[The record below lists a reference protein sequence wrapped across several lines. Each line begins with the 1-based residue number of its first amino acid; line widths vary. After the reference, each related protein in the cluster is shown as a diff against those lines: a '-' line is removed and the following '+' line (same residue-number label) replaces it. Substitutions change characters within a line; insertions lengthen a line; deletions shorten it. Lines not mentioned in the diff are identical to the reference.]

1 MNKYIIAENKIYKK
15 VEDEFTCTYEESDA
29 IPRASKVPFKWK
41 GNKINPELFHTIN
54 AFFLWTFQKWQAES
68 QVRLFYNTQ
77 TKEWK
82 AQPFPQEITKG
93 SMTTEDENC
102 EETRSLFPDPWVYL
116 GTAHHHCSTKAFQ
129 SGTDHA
135 NELNQ
140 DGFHYTI
147 GNLNS
152 KELDFHGRFSW
163 SGSLFDVDIF
173 DLVYAPKWIKQAPD
187 ELQYEFAKK
196 TLLMKQD
203 GVDYTD
209 FFPKEWQEKII
220 EKAERQI
227 TGYTGYTGAI
237 VHGYTG
243 YQWKNN
249 KVNKEETNEEKL
261 QSIET
266 FWTPFDI
273 ISIVELSRK
282 KNKSKEDNLA
292 LVEELV
298 MEISAEM
305 PEQETEAVMQILYTR
320 ANKKIFKEI
329 NLAKDYLEEIRL
341 KKDDL
346 IAIMEQ
352 EGIAPKTD
360 KWVDIL
366 RKLAANNISIEEL
379 METISHIVA

>member
-1 MNKYIIAENKIYKK
+1 MNKYIIAENRIYKK

-29 IPRASKVPFKWK
+29 IPRTSKIPFKWK
-41 GNKINPELFHTIN
+41 GDKITPELFHTIN

-82 AQPFPQEITKG
+82 AQPFPQKIAKG

-173 DLVYAPKWIKQAPD
+173 DLVYAPKWIEQAPD

-196 TLLMKQD
+196 TLLMKLD

-209 FFPKEWQEKII
+209 FFPKKWQEKII
-220 EKAERQI
+220 EKAERQVTRYAGI
-227 TGYTGYTGAI
+227 THPDYDGYTAYKWRDIKTDKG
-237 VHGYTG
+237 
-243 YQWKNN
+243 
-249 KVNKEETNEEKL
+249 ETDEEKL
-261 QSIET
+261 INIEA

-273 ISIVELSRK
+273 IDIVDKSKK
-282 KNKSKEDNLA
+282 KNKSKEDEII
-292 LVEELV
+292 VQELV

-305 PEQETEAVMQILYTR
+305 PEQETDAVMMRLFTR
-320 ANKKIFKEI
+320 ANKEIFKGI
-329 NLAKDYLEEIRL
+329 NMAKDYLEEMKL

-352 EGIAPKTD
+352 EGIGPKTD
-360 KWVDIL
+360 KWIDIL
-366 RKLAANNISIEEL
+366 RKLEANNISIEEL
-379 METISHIVA
+379 METISNLVV